1 MYSLPRTRLLVSVFA
16 NMSKLFDTHAHYYD
30 SRFAEE
36 TEGADAV
43 LSAVFAG
50 DVDRIVNV
58 GTDLVNSRICLE
70 MAGRYEG
77 MYAAVGIHPSDCR
90 DMDKSAVSD
99 LSRFLEDHRDF
110 SAHKIVAIGEIGL
123 DYYWEPYDKAHQ
135 LYFFREQMK
144 LAEKYDLP
152 VVIHDREAH
161 GDCFDVVRDFPNVR
175 GVFHSYSGSAEMAR
189 ELVKRGWYI
198 SFSGV
203 VTFKNAN
210 RVREVVQSVPL
221 DRMLIETDC
230 PYLAPHPMR
239 GRMNH
244 SGYLHYTAEG
254 IAQTLGLEL
263 DRVIEQTAENAERL
277 FAIQ

>member
-1 MYSLPRTRLLVSVFA
+1 
-16 NMSKLFDTHAHYYD
+16 MSKLFDTHAHYYD
-30 SRFAEE
+30 SRFWKEA
-36 TEGADAV
+36 EGADAI
-43 LSAVFAG
+43 LANVFAA
-50 DVDRIVNV
+50 DVDRIINV
-58 GTDLVNSRICLE
+58 GTNIENSRTCLD
-70 MAGRYEG
+70 MASRYAG
-77 MYAAVGIHPSDCR
+77 MYAAVGIHPSDCAEL
-90 DMDKSAVSD
+90 DESAVAD
-99 LSRFLEDHRDF
+99 FARFLEEHSDF
-110 SAHKIVAIGEIGL
+110 AAHKIVAIGEIGL
-123 DYYWEPYDKAHQ
+123 DYYWEPYDKAKQ
-135 LYFFREQMK
+135 AFFFKEQMK

-152 VVIHDREAH
+152 VAIHDREAH
-161 GDCFDVVRDFPNVR
+161 GDCFDVVLKYPNVR
-175 GVFHSYSGSAEMAR
+175 GVFHSYSGSVEMAR

-221 DRMLIETDC
+221 DRILIETDC

-239 GRMNH
+239 GKMNH

-263 DRVIEQTAENAERL
+263 GRVIEQTAENAERL